1 MRVLLIIVIIVY
13 INASP
18 LNNDASLMARQKRG
32 IVLKE
37 ALDDLDDD
45 KDARQERAA
54 LGAPD
59 NDASLMAR
67 QKRGPQGM
75 VLWPSKSLHWA
86 LEDLNDDEDER
97 QKRAALG
104 APDSDASLME
114 RQKRGHPVAHRALED
129 RNDDEYARQERAP
142 GYYYLSVDDLND
154 DDFE

>member
-59 NDASLMAR
+59 SDASLMER
-67 QKRGPQGM
+67 QKRGL
-75 VLWPSKSLHWA
+75 VHWA

-97 QKRAALG
+97 QKRAGLG
-104 APDSDASLME
+104 ALDSDASLME

>member
-67 QKRGPQGM
+67 QKRGL
-75 VLWPSKSLHWA
+75 VHWA

-104 APDSDASLME
+104 ALDSDASLME

-129 RNDDEYARQERAP
+129 RND
-142 GYYYLSVDDLND
+142 
-154 DDFE
+154 